1 MVRGGGGPWDRG
13 GGTPEFPDIDID
25 KVIKKFREALR
36 GKLPGAWV
44 VLLLILLIVLFTGVY
59 RVGVDE
65 RGVIQR
71 FGKYVRK
78 TEPGL
83 HIKMPLGIERV
94 TKVKVDRVYTE
105 EFGFRTLRP
114 GVRTEYA
121 RRGYL
126 DESLMLT
133 GDLNIAEVQ
142 WIIQFRIYDPVKYL
156 FRVRNVRETIRHVS
170 EAVMRQVLG
179 DSSVNEAIN
188 KRQEIAHQ
196 AKMDMQAI
204 LDEYNTGIKL
214 VTVEMQD
221 VVPPDPVKAAFN
233 EVNQAIQ
240 EKEKMINQA
249 WEEYNKVIPLAK
261 GEAEKAIKSAEGYAL
276 NRVNRAKGDANRFVA
291 VWKEY
296 SRAKDAT
303 RRRLYLETLQEVL
316 PKMGNKYIVDPK
328 QKGLLPLLDLGREGE
343 TK

>member
-1 MVRGGGGPWDRG
+1 MARGGGGPWDRG

-25 KVIKKFREALR
+25 KIIKKFQELFR
-36 GKLPGAWV
+36 GNLPGAWI
-44 VLLLILLIVLFTGVY
+44 VLLVILLIVLFTGFY

-65 RGVIQR
+65 RGVVQR
-71 FGKYVRK
+71 FGKYVRA

-83 HIKMPLGIERV
+83 HLKMPLGVERV
-94 TKVKVDRVYTE
+94 TKVKVDYVYTE

-126 DESLMLT
+126 GESLMLT
-133 GDLNIAEVQ
+133 GDLNCAEVQ
-142 WIIQFRIYDPVKYL
+142 WIIQFRVYDPVKFL
-156 FRVRNVRETIRHVS
+156 FEVRDVKSTIRDIS
-170 EAVMRQVLG
+170 EAVMRQVVG
-179 DSSVNEAIN
+179 DRSVNEVIN

-196 AKMDMQAI
+196 ARMDMQVI
-204 LDEYNTGIKL
+204 LDAYDTGIKL
-214 VTVEMQD
+214 VTVEMQS
-221 VVPPDPVKAAFN
+221 VLPPEPVKAAFN
-233 EVNQAIQ
+233 EVNQALQ

-249 WEEYNKVIPLAK
+249 REEYNKVIPLAK

-276 NRVNRAKGDANRFVA
+276 DRVNRAKGDAKRFIA
-291 VWKEY
+291 IWKEY
-296 SRAKDAT
+296 SRAKDVT

-316 PKMGNKYIVDPK
+316 PKLGKKYVIDPK
-328 QKGLLPLLDLGREGE
+328 QKELLPLLHLGREGE

>member
-1 MVRGGGGPWDRG
+1 MVRGGRGPWDKG

-25 KVIKKFREALR
+25 KIIKKFQEAFR
-36 GKLPGAWV
+36 GKLSGAWV
-44 VLLLILLIVLFTGVY
+44 VLLLILIIVLFTGAY
-59 RVGVDE
+59 RVGVDA
-65 RGVIQR
+65 RGVVQR
-71 FGKYVRK
+71 FGKYVRT

-83 HIKMPLGIERV
+83 HLKMPLGIEKV
-94 TKVKVDRVYTE
+94 TKVKVDRVHTE

-156 FRVRNVRETIRHVS
+156 FEVRDARTTIRHIS
-170 EAVMRQVLG
+170 ETVMRREVG
-179 DSSVNEAIN
+179 DRSVNEAIN
-188 KRQEIAHQ
+188 KRQEIAQQ
-196 AKMDMQAI
+196 ARIDMQAI
-204 LDEYNTGIKL
+204 LDTYDTGIRL
-214 VTVEMQD
+214 VTVELQD
-221 VVPPDPVKAAFN
+221 VVPPEAVKAAFN
-233 EVNQAIQ
+233 EVNQALQ

-249 WEEYNKVIPLAK
+249 WEEYNKVIPLAS
-261 GEAEKAIKSAEGYAL
+261 GEAEKTIKSAEGYAL
-276 NRVNRAKGDANRFVA
+276 DRVNRAKGDANRFIA

-316 PKMGNKYIVDPK
+316 PKLGKKYVIDPE
-328 QKGLLPLLDLGREGE
+328 QKGLLPLLHLGREGE